1 MPPSPDSPGT
11 RSDAI
16 TTGVP
21 ESPEEPDSEEKA
33 LDKESKKKKD
43 GEKGTGRG
51 AEAKKK
57 EEAAAVPS
65 ETPELVSVSSDEESS
80 IESDKSSRKQ
90 RKQKQKKS
98 KKSSKKQ
105 ASPKKEQRVA
115 VPFHPDRQP
124 RRSSFKGSAPSAPE
138 RRASTGSIVE
148 IQLPGQKETIKRRRS
163 INFNES
169 VVVRRIQT
177 AKSLANEP
185 SDLWFTESDYA
196 EIKRKTR
203 ALLKNVDPR
212 TGLSK
217 KGERF
222 CVRGLEKF
230 SSQSYNQQREATKF
244 LAVDSVLLEQR
255 MQNAERKYDDESMSK
270 TYRRM
275 TTRSILE
282 AARLADMDAKE
293 VAAMH
298 SAEQRMRSGI

>member
-1 MPPSPDSPGT
+1 MPALLKRTFSRKYSSVRFGGGN
-11 RSDAI
+11 DA
-16 TTGVP
+16 VQ
-21 ESPEEPDSEEKA
+21 
-33 LDKESKKKKD
+33 
-43 GEKGTGRG
+43 
-51 AEAKKK
+51 KK
-57 EEAAAVPS
+57 EEAAVPS

-90 RKQKQKKS
+90 RKQKQKKKS

-124 RRSSFKGSAPSAPE
+124 RRSSFKGSSPSAPE

-185 SDLWFTESDYA
+185 SDLWFTESDYE

-255 MQNAERKYDDESMSK
+255 MQKAERKYDDESMSK

-282 AARLADMDAKE
+282 AARLADIDAKE
-293 VAAMH
+293 VAAMY
-298 SAEQRMRSGI
+298 SAEQRMRSRI

>member
-1 MPPSPDSPGT
+1 MPALLKRTFSRKYSSVRFGGGN
-11 RSDAI
+11 DA
-16 TTGVP
+16 VQ
-21 ESPEEPDSEEKA
+21 
-33 LDKESKKKKD
+33 
-43 GEKGTGRG
+43 
-51 AEAKKK
+51 KK
-57 EEAAAVPS
+57 EEAAVPS
-65 ETPELVSVSSDEESS
+65 ETPELVSVSSDALTSK
-80 IESDKSSRKQ
+80 ESDKSSRKQ
-90 RKQKQKKS
+90 RKQKQKKKS

-124 RRSSFKGSAPSAPE
+124 RRSSFKGSSPSAPE

-177 AKSLANEP
+177 AKSLVNEP
-185 SDLWFTESDYA
+185 SDLWFTESDYE

-255 MQNAERKYDDESMSK
+255 MQKAERKYDDESMSK

>member
-1 MPPSPDSPGT
+1 MP
-11 RSDAI
+11 
-16 TTGVP
+16 
-21 ESPEEPDSEEKA
+21 A
-33 LDKESKKKKD
+33 LLKRTFSKKYSSVRFGGNDAAQKKAVID
-43 GEKGTGRG
+43 
-51 AEAKKK
+51 
-57 EEAAAVPS
+57 EEAVTVPS
-65 ETPELVSVSSDEESS
+65 KTPELVAVSSDEEESS
-80 IESDKSSRKQ
+80 VDSDKSSRQ
-90 RKQKQKKS
+90 RRKQQQKKS
-98 KKSSKKQ
+98 KSGSKKR
-105 ASPKKEQRVA
+105 ASPKQQQKQVA

-124 RRSSFKGSAPSAPE
+124 RRSSFKGSSPSAPQ
-138 RRASTGSIVE
+138 RRASTGSVVE
-148 IQLPGQKETIKRRRS
+148 IQLPGQKETIKRRQS

-177 AKSLANEP
+177 AKSLAKEP

-230 SSQSYNQQREATKF
+230 SSQSYNSQREATKF

-255 MQNAERKYDDESMSK
+255 MQKAECKYDDESMSK

-293 VAAMH
+293 VSAMNC
-298 SAEQRMRSGI
+298 AESQRMRGAI